1 MRRAATFI
9 MIASGLVLMVIGF
22 TGAAPW
28 GADSVANS
36 DPGFAFAP
44 FVFIV
49 GIMMAFGAAVV
60 YEILPN
66 RRK

>member
-1 MRRAATFI
+1 MRRATTFT
-9 MIASGLVLMVIGF
+9 MIVSGLVLMVIGF
-22 TGAAPW
+22 AGAAPW

-36 DPGFAFAP
+36 DPGFVFAP
-44 FVFIV
+44 LVFIV
-49 GIMMAFGAAVV
+49 GIMLAFGAAVV